1 MDLIYAIDDYLCTVR
16 PQKDEINTV
25 FVNHSSSSTG
35 KYMIRSSVE
44 KFFMDLSNATGIRC
58 TPHMLRHT
66 HGTELKES
74 GYSEVYIMH
83 RLGHNAIESTNQ
95 YMHLSYEA
103 QAEAYYKFL
112 EKRR

>member
-1 MDLIYAIDDYLCTVR
+1 
-16 PQKDEINTV
+16 
-25 FVNHSSSSTG
+25 
-35 KYMIRSSVE
+35 
-44 KFFMDLSNATGIRC
+44 
-58 TPHMLRHT
+58 MLRHT